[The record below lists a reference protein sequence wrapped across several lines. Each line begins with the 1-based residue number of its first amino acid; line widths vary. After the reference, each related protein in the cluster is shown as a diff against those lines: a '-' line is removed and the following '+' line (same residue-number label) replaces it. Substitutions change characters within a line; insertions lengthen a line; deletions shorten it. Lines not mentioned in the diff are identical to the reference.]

1 MGKDYVVGSKYGNN
15 ASNKCTITRSKFTHC
30 NTQKYFLETLA
41 LRHKQ
46 QNFRPIREI
55 FLKKSKYVFYFSEM
69 KKEKIIHIQTSF

>member
-1 MGKDYVVGSKYGNN
+1 MGKDYVVASKYGNN
-15 ASNKCTITRSKFTHC
+15 ASNKCTITRSKFRHC

-46 QNFRPIREI
+46 PIKKI